1 MPNAKYRKGAGF
13 ERDFIALNDREY
25 IGLRTAGSHSCFD
38 VVLIQRG
45 LGNVIFC
52 QLKRYKKGRTKPKIP
67 KELKKITD
75 ENDITAW
82 FVTRED
88 YKPLEIQIV

>member
-1 MPNAKYRKGAGF
+1 MPNANYLKGAGF
-13 ERDFIALNDREY
+13 ERDFIALNDREH

-52 QLKRYKKGRTKPKIP
+52 QLKRYKKGSPKPKIP
-67 KELKKITD
+67 KELKKIAED
-75 ENDITAW
+75 NDIVVW
-82 FVTRED
+82 FVTKED